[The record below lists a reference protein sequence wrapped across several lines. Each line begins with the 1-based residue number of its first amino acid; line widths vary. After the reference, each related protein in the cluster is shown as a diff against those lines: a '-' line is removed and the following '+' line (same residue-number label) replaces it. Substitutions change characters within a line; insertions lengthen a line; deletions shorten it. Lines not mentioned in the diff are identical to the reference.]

1 MWDTTNPG
9 ATCPTTWP
17 ERAERV
23 EWLCAVRNWG
33 DSTNP
38 GALSRDEGATRY
50 TNPFTMIERITIL
63 GTGLIGSSVGLA
75 LRSHGFT
82 GSIAGWD
89 PDSEQL
95 ATALSLG
102 AITVSADDPLTA
114 AAASDL
120 ILLGGPVFTI
130 LDWLNRLAPIL
141 SEHQL
146 VTDVGSV
153 KGAICAH
160 SRGKYNGTNADGS
173 RQPGFLPG
181 HPMAG
186 KEVSGAANADES
198 LFLGSVWL
206 FTNVILSEAKDLAVS
221 PAITHLLGA
230 EWRNW
235 VAKFGCRILD
245 LDPERHDVL
254 CAWISHLPQFVSTAM
269 SALLEDEFAANADL
283 LPIGG
288 RALREMTRLGA
299 SPFSMWRD
307 IAHTNSDA
315 IAHALHALEQRLA
328 HIRENL
334 KTPELREEFDRAN
347 QFRHRTPR

>member
-1 MWDTTNPG
+1 
-9 ATCPTTWP
+9 
-17 ERAERV
+17 
-23 EWLCAVRNWG
+23 
-33 DSTNP
+33 
-38 GALSRDEGATRY
+38 
-50 TNPFTMIERITIL
+50 MIERITIL

-75 LRSHGFT
+75 LRSHGFI

-89 PDSEQL
+89 PDAEQL

-102 AITVSADDPLTA
+102 AITVSADDPLIA
-114 AAASDL
+114 AAESDL

-130 LDWLNRLAPIL
+130 LDWLNRLAPVL

-153 KGAICAH
+153 KGAICNHA
-160 SRGKYNGTNADGS
+160 RDKYNGTNLNGS
-173 RQPGFLPG
+173 AQPGFLPG

-206 FTNVILSEAKDLAVS
+206 FTELSSRPEGAQA
-221 PAITHLLGA
+221 TGA
-230 EWRNW
+230 EGPAASSSEIAAEFRAW

-269 SALLEDEFAANADL
+269 SALLEDEFATNADL

-315 IAHALHALEQRLA
+315 IAHALQALEQRLA

-334 KTPELREEFDRAN
+334 KTPELREEFDRAR
-347 QFRHRTPR
+347 QFSLLVRGK